1 MMCSYV
7 QKILQKTTENP
18 TGLKNKFNKFG
29 GYKVKI
35 QNSEVFLYTSSEKS
49 KNEIKKTTAFK

>member
-1 MMCSYV
+1 MLLC
-7 QKILQKTTENP
+7 IENLTENP
-18 TGLKNKFNKFG
+18 IGLKNKFNKFG

-49 KNEIKKTTAFK
+49 KNEIKKTTPFK